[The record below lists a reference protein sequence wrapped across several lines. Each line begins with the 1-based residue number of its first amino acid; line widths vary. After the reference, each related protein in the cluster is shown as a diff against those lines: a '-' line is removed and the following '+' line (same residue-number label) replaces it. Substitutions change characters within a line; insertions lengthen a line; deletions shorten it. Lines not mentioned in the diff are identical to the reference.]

1 MSILN
6 KKNPIYYVMTK
17 KVVVANVNSKFS
29 DVQQLFLEY
38 DASHLPVMDGE
49 VLMGIISDHDI
60 MRAYADTLKKVG
72 SVSIDHLD
80 EVFKVEDWM
89 TPNPVVMRSDDP
101 IARAA
106 EILGERR
113 FEALPIV
120 DDGDVVGIV
129 TNKDLVSFL
138 SQVYEQM

>member
-17 KVVVANVNSKFS
+17 KVVVANVDSLFS
-29 DVQQLFLEY
+29 DVQKLFLEY
-38 DASHLPVMDGE
+38 DASHLPVMEGD
-49 VLMGIISDHDI
+49 VLVGIISNHDI
-60 MRAYADTLKKVG
+60 MRAYAATLEEVG
-72 SVSIDHLD
+72 TVSIEHLD
-80 EVFKVEDWM
+80 DVFKVQDWM
-89 TPNPVVMRSDDP
+89 TPNPVVMRSSEP
-101 IARAA
+101 IAKAA
-106 EILGERR
+106 EILAERR

-120 DDGDVVGIV
+120 DDGDIVGIV

>member
-1 MSILN
+1 MSLLN

-29 DVQQLFLEY
+29 DVQKLFLEY

-72 SVSIDHLD
+72 SVSVEHLD
-80 EVFKVEDWM
+80 DVFKVEDWM
-89 TPNPVVMRSDDP
+89 TSNPVVMRSDNT
-101 IARAA
+101 IAEAA
-106 EILGERR
+106 AILAERR

-120 DDGDVVGIV
+120 DDGDIVGIV

>member
-17 KVVVANVNSKFS
+17 KVVVANVDSKFS
-29 DVQQLFLEY
+29 DVQKLFLEY
-38 DASHLPVMDGE
+38 DASHLPVMEGD
-49 VLMGIISDHDI
+49 VLVGIISNYDI
-60 MRAYADTLKKVG
+60 MRAYAATLQEVG
-72 SVSIDHLD
+72 TVSIEHLD
-80 EVFKVEDWM
+80 DVFKVQDWM
-89 TPNPVVMRSDDP
+89 TPNPVVMRSSEP
-101 IARAA
+101 IAKAA
-106 EILGERR
+106 EILAERR

-120 DDGDVVGIV
+120 DDGDIVGIV